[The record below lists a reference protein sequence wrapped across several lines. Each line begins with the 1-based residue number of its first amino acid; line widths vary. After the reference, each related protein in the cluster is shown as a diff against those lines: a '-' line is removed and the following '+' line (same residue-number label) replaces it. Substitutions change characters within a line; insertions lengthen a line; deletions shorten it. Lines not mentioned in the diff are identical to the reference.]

1 MLRIL
6 IIDKTAGLAASH
18 ERHQAIAG
26 LPDIELHVLGPK
38 HWIENGREVIW
49 QPPLDTAYT
58 VHYGKVFFKDKYA
71 RAAYYS
77 GLTHALKGSKPDII
91 QLLEEP
97 WSFTAAQTLVAA
109 KLYAPQAK
117 LLFYTWENIERGWN
131 YPSRGAFLYR
141 IIDQAMHNY
150 SHGAVCAT
158 QQAEQVLQQK
168 GFMKPT
174 SAISYGIPDFFL
186 NTPSKSEPSNDT
198 FTIGYVGRL
207 LRMKGVDLL
216 LQAVKTIPTIK
227 LMIIGSGSDEDQFQS
242 LAKSLGINERVQW
255 IQPVNENELPAY
267 LHQMDVLLLPS
278 RTTPGWKE
286 QLGRVV
292 IEAMAVG
299 VPVIGSSSGAI
310 PEVIG
315 DAGMIFKE
323 DDVDDLRMK
332 IQQLINS
339 PELSE
344 QMANDGKLRVNQ
356 YFKWSIFAESLIS
369 FYRNKIV

>member
-6 IIDKTAGLAASH
+6 IIDKTAGLTASH
-18 ERHQAIAG
+18 ERHQAIAA
-26 LPDIELHVLGPK
+26 LPDVDLHVLGPR
-38 HWIENGREVIW
+38 HWIENGREVHW
-49 QPPLDTAYT
+49 QPPSDTAYT
-58 VHYGKVFFKDKYA
+58 VHFGKVIFKDKYA
-71 RAAYYS
+71 RATYYS
-77 GLTHALKGSKPDII
+77 GLIQALKDAKPDII

-97 WSFTAAQTLVAA
+97 WSFTAAQTLAVA

-131 YPSRGAFLYR
+131 YPSRGAFLYW
-141 IIDQAMHNY
+141 IIDQFMHNY

-158 QQAEQVLQQK
+158 KQAENVLQQK
-168 GFMKPT
+168 GFTKPT
-174 SAISYGIPDFFL
+174 TTISYGIPDFFL
-186 NTPSKSEPSNDT
+186 QTSPKSKPSNQT

-207 LRMKGVDLL
+207 LSMKGVDLL
-216 LQAVKTIPTIK
+216 LHTLYNITDTQ
-227 LMIIGSGSDEDQFQS
+227 LLIIGSGSDEMEF
-242 LAKSLGINERVQW
+242 KSIAEQW
-255 IQPVNENELPAY
+255 GVDNRIKWVPHVAETDLPSY
-267 LHQMDVLLLPS
+267 LQQMDVLVLPS

-286 QLGRVV
+286 QLGRVL

-315 DAGMIFKE
+315 NAGMIFKE
-323 DDVDDLRMK
+323 DDVDDLCTK
-332 IQQLINS
+332 IQQLMNK

-356 YFKWSIFAESLIS
+356 HFKWSIFAELLIS
-369 FYRNKIV
+369 FYRNKFL